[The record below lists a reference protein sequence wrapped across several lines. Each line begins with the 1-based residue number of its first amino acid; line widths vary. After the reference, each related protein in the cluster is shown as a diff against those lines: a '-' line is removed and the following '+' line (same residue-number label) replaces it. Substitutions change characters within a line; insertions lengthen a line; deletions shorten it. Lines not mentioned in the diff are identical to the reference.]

1 MRDVRLAHRYFG
13 QVRPRW
19 YLTSYSTY
27 LEHGIPARVALSHG
41 VDVWSF
47 GNLNQF
53 GKKLTV
59 TDAYHTADT
68 SRYAETFAALD
79 SQPSLL
85 DAAQVQLA
93 GRLEGRIDAATSYM
107 RRSAYG
113 ASDEPLPPGLKG
125 AVVVFLHDFYDSPHV
140 YPDLVFVDFWQWICF
155 TIDTLQAH
163 RTPFFL
169 KPHPNQIALSDQAL
183 DLLRQRYPDL
193 RWVSSSVTNVQLV
206 DAGIVCGVTVY
217 GTVAH
222 ELAYLGVSTIACARH
237 PHHAFDFCRTAHTR
251 IEYVELLR
259 TYATPAL
266 SRQDMRRQALAF
278 YYMHNLYDAGDHA
291 VLRDAFVRFWRACNV
306 GSVSKAELMQAFHAL
321 VQLPA
326 FDRFVAGMVRN
337 AGSA

>member
-1 MRDVRLAHRYFG
+1 
-13 QVRPRW
+13 
-19 YLTSYSTY
+19 
-27 LEHGIPARVALSHG
+27 
-41 VDVWSF
+41 
-47 GNLNQF
+47 
-53 GKKLTV
+53 
-59 TDAYHTADT
+59 
-68 SRYAETFAALD
+68 
-79 SQPSLL
+79 
-85 DAAQVQLA
+85 
-93 GRLEGRIDAATSYM
+93 
-107 RRSAYG
+107 
-113 ASDEPLPPGLKG
+113 
-125 AVVVFLHDFYDSPHV
+125 
-140 YPDLVFVDFWQWICF
+140 
-155 TIDTLQAH
+155 
-163 RTPFFL
+163 
-169 KPHPNQIALSDQAL
+169 
-183 DLLRQRYPDL
+183 
-193 RWVSSSVTNVQLV
+193 VQLV

-237 PHHAFDFCRTAHTR
+237 PHHAFGFCRTAHTR